1 MESMLPPITIET
13 KLSTARVK
21 QVFNISF
28 NKAKGGDSLIAGCI
42 IEEGIMKNSSS
53 TYIRIRRMGD
63 LIYSGKIKELKVHK
77 DTVTS
82 VSRGKECG
90 MHFDPKVDDLQMG
103 DEIHLVSLHIEKD
116 KLQFEIP

>member
-1 MESMLPPITIET
+1 
-13 KLSTARVK
+13 
-21 QVFNISF
+21 
-28 NKAKGGDSLIAGCI
+28 
-42 IEEGIMKNSSS
+42 
-53 TYIRIRRMGD
+53 MGD